1 MADDPT
7 ASFKQQ
13 VQDAAA
19 QSSWAE
25 LLSGAEAMRDGW
37 AGAITGL
44 SAADSPS
51 GAQDGPWSPWHLLNH
66 VGAWLEGATNALDR
80 ATQGESTDLGSDQ
93 AFYPD
98 SPSFEEARDRVARY
112 VDTFV
117 AQMEACGAGVGDDVR
132 VTHRLLGEINAA
144 EYAVLATGHVNG
156 HTAQMREMRGLD
168 G

>member
-1 MADDPT
+1 MADKP
-7 ASFKQQ
+7 APSFEQQ

-25 LLSGAEAMRDGW
+25 LLSEAEAMRDGW
-37 AGAITGL
+37 AGAVAGL

-51 GAQDGPWSPWHLLNH
+51 GSQDGPWSPWHLLNH

-93 AFYPD
+93 AFYDD

-117 AQMEACGAGVGDDVR
+117 AQMKSCGAGVGDDVR
-132 VTHRLLGEINAA
+132 VTHRLLGEINVA
-144 EYAVLATGHVNG
+144 ECAVLATWHVNG